1 MHMAT
6 EPNVSSTMVMK
17 MNYITEYGALQR
29 LQPVEMPGRPH
40 LSKKVV
46 MDLAG
51 VLVL

>member
-1 MHMAT
+1 MNMTT
-6 EPNVSSTMVMK
+6 EPNVSSTMVIL

-29 LQPVEMPGRPH
+29 LQPVEMPGRTH
-40 LSKKVV
+40 FSKKVA